1 MSNTNLRARAF
12 AAQFPNK
19 TEDLMSNAIAEKI
32 EELGQQYQA
41 AVGSLSTRIGELEK
55 RAAREP
61 ANDNASGNRQTLGS
75 MVANDNAVKQLT
87 SDFRGKAVV
96 KIDGERADI
105 TSAPATVGG
114 NTSGSTSLV
123 VADRRPGIVAPP
135 ERKFTVRDLLRQ
147 TTTTSNLVEW
157 PEETSFTNAAAPV
170 EENPEDPKPQSD
182 LEFEMRSA
190 SVRTIAHIFK
200 GSRQILDDA
209 PALISYIDRRG
220 TYGLKL
226 VEENQL
232 LNGNG
237 TGQNLHGIL
246 PQAAAYDT
254 TRTATGDDEL
264 SILNHAIAQSEESDY
279 DPDGI
284 VLSIRDWRRLL
295 DVRGEDGHF
304 LSNGA
309 FGTTARRVWDLPV
322 VPSRALVPGQ
332 FLVGSFEM
340 AAEIF
345 DRQEVEF
352 LLSTENE
359 DDFVRN
365 RWTGRVESRL
375 ALAVYHPGSFIVGDL
390 YDAES

>member
-1 MSNTNLRARAF
+1 MTTPHLS
-12 AAQFPNK
+12 
-19 TEDLMSNAIAEKI
+19 AIADRV
-32 EELGQQYQA
+32 EELT
-41 AVGSLSTRIGELEK
+41 GSISTRLGELEK

-61 ANDNASGNRQTLGS
+61 ANGAAHGDRQTLGS
-75 MVANDNAVKQLT
+75 IVANDNDVKKLT
-87 SDFRGKAVV
+87 SDFRGKTTVR
-96 KIDGERADI
+96 IHGERADI
-105 TSAPATVGG
+105 TSGTGTVGS

-123 VADRRPGIVAPP
+123 VADRRPGIVTPP
-135 ERKFTVRDLLRQ
+135 ERKFTVRDLLRRS
-147 TTTTSNLVEW
+147 TTTSNLIEW
-157 PEETSFTNAAAPV
+157 PEETVFTNAAAPV
-170 EENPEDPKPQSD
+170 EENPEDPKPKSD

-190 SVRTIAHIFK
+190 PVRTIAHIFK
-200 GSRQILDDA
+200 GSRQILDDS

-237 TGQNLHGIL
+237 SGQNIHGIV
-246 PQAAAYDT
+246 PQATAYDT
-254 TRTATGDDEL
+254 SRTATGDDEL

-284 VLSIRDWRRLL
+284 VLSVRDWRRLL
-295 DVRGEDGHF
+295 DVRGTDGHF

-322 VPSRALVPGQ
+322 VPSRALAPGQ

-345 DRQEVEF
+345 DRMEVEF
-352 LLSTENE
+352 LISTEND
-359 DDFVRN
+359 DDFERN

-390 YDAES
+390 YSDNS

>member
-1 MSNTNLRARAF
+1 MTTANQLT
-12 AAQFPNK
+12 
-19 TEDLMSNAIAEKI
+19 AIAE
-32 EELGQQYQA
+32 
-41 AVGSLSTRIGELEK
+41 AVETIKGEYNSRLRELEM

-61 ANDNASGNRQTLGS
+61 DNDNRVPVSKSLGS
-75 MVANDNAVKQLT
+75 QVAASQDIKDLT
-87 SDFRGKAVV
+87 SSFRGKAVV
-96 KIDGERADI
+96 RLTGERADI
-105 TSAPATVGG
+105 TSAPATVGN
-114 NTSGSTSLV
+114 NTSGTTSLV
-123 VADRRPGIVAPP
+123 QSDRRPGIVTPP

-147 TTTTSNLVEW
+147 TTTTSSLIEW
-157 PEETSFTNAAAPV
+157 PEETDFTNEAAPV
-170 EENPEDPKPQSD
+170 EENPDDPKPQSD

-190 SVRTIAHIFK
+190 PVRTLAHIFK

-237 TGQNLHGIL
+237 VGQNVLGIV
-246 PQAAAYDT
+246 PQASAYDT
-254 TRTATGDDEL
+254 SRTGTGDDEL

-284 VLSIRDWRRLL
+284 VLSVRDWRRLL
-295 DVRGEDGHF
+295 DVRGTDGHF

-309 FGTTARRVWDLPV
+309 FGTTARRVWNLPV
-322 VPSRALVPGQ
+322 VPSRALAPGQ

-352 LLSTENE
+352 MLSTENE

-365 RWTGRVESRL
+365 RWTGRIEERL
-375 ALAVYHPGSFIVGDL
+375 ALAVYHPRSFIIGDFEP
-390 YDAES
+390 AAS